1 MAPNPHWRQHQSS
14 NSTASGRSD
23 NSTVSARSD
32 ASDRSYDTAPT
43 EYSDRR
49 PSLMHSETSHARLQG
64 RARERDYFVPQHK
77 VDRYPQLPPRS
88 SVDTY
93 ASTSEEDLADEL
105 DDDMPDYDV
114 PTYRHEPL
122 ACDAIPTTPRDFGEL
137 FPTSKRLSIRHD
149 DSTIDGNMN
158 LRVDTQVEERGH
170 RKQSYTLFHL
180 RMQDLR
186 TRQFSLRR
194 YCRESGREVCH
205 STRKYQKPAT
215 EMRPVLQ
222 RASTALASLV
232 KSDSRPSTSA
242 GLKRADSGYDS
253 VQGSL
258 HDDDDDITRSES
270 RPKAVG
276 YSKGRALIP
285 TNTIKLEFSNYAH
298 LDVKRRGAKS
308 YKKYAFEYWGHDY
321 SWKRI
326 VKKEGRDQ
334 QESVSYYLVR
344 DDNDKEPLAHICPV
358 RLTHEE
364 AHEEAARGGWIPP
377 CYMRVTDDKILRS
390 DSDISDVV
398 MATGLMALVD
408 DCIKRRFHSKQSTQM
423 HIPLLRN
430 PSFKMANLEY
440 IGPKRLIDEMF
451 SRKHQDGNIPKK
463 HPSAARWLPTS
474 V

>member
-1 MAPNPHWRQHQSS
+1 MAPNVHWRQYQSS
-14 NSTASGRSD
+14 NSTTSGRSD
-23 NSTVSARSD
+23 T
-32 ASDRSYDTAPT
+32 SDRSQDTAPT

-49 PSLMHSETSHARLQG
+49 PSLAHSETCHPRVEG
-64 RARERDYFVPQHK
+64 RSRERDYFAREHEVQQYQP
-77 VDRYPQLPPRS
+77 PPPRA

-93 ASTSEEDLADEL
+93 ASTSEEDLNDEL
-105 DDDMPDYDV
+105 DDMPDYDV
-114 PTYRHEPL
+114 PTYHHEPL
-122 ACDAIPTTPRDFGEL
+122 PCDAIPTTPRDFGEL
-137 FPTSKRLSIRHD
+137 FPTAKRVSIRHD

-186 TRQFSLRR
+186 TREFSLRR

-205 STRKYQKPAT
+205 STRKYQKPAA
-215 EMRPVLQ
+215 EQRPILQ
-222 RASTALASLV
+222 RASTALANLV
-232 KSDSRPSTSA
+232 KPDSRPSTSA

-253 VQGSL
+253 VHGNGNGSV
-258 HDDDDDITRSES
+258 HDEDDDLPPEA
-270 RPKAVG
+270 RPKTTG

-308 YKKYAFEYWGHDY
+308 YKKYVFEYWGDNY

-358 RLTHEE
+358 RMTQDE
-364 AHEEAARGGWIPP
+364 AHEEAARGGWVPP
-377 CYMRVTDDKILRS
+377 CYMRITDERLLRS
-390 DSDISDVV
+390 ESDIS
-398 MATGLMALVD
+398 
-408 DCIKRRFHSKQSTQM
+408 
-423 HIPLLRN
+423 
-430 PSFKMANLEY
+430 E
-440 IGPKRLIDEMF
+440 
-451 SRKHQDGNIPKK
+451 
-463 HPSAARWLPTS
+463 
-474 V
+474 

>member
-32 ASDRSYDTAPT
+32 TSDRSYDTAPT
-43 EYSDRR
+43 EYSGRR
-49 PSLMHSETSHARLQG
+49 PSLMHSETSHARVQG

-105 DDDMPDYDV
+105 DDMPDYDV

-253 VQGSL
+253 MQGSL
-258 HDDDDDITRSES
+258 HDDDDNVTRSES

-308 YKKYAFEYWGHDY
+308 YKKYAFEYWGNDY

-390 DSDISDVV
+390 DSDIS
-398 MATGLMALVD
+398 
-408 DCIKRRFHSKQSTQM
+408 
-423 HIPLLRN
+423 
-430 PSFKMANLEY
+430 E
-440 IGPKRLIDEMF
+440 
-451 SRKHQDGNIPKK
+451 
-463 HPSAARWLPTS
+463 
-474 V
+474 